1 MCIMLQTALEIAS
14 KLRTLRESKQELTM
28 KPNKETNERKKT
40 PQKTGV
46 CRGMMSDF
54 GDWL

>member
-28 KPNKETNERKKT
+28 KPNKETNERKKKN
-40 PQKTGV
+40 PKKLE
-46 CRGMMSDF
+46 SAEE
-54 GDWL
+54 

>member
-28 KPNKETNERKKT
+28 KPNKETNEREKNPK
-40 PQKTGV
+40 KTGV
-46 CRGMMSDF
+46 CRGMMSDS

>member
-28 KPNKETNERKKT
+28 KPNKETNERKKN
-40 PQKTGV
+40 PKKKLE
-46 CRGMMSDF
+46 SAEE
-54 GDWL
+54 